1 MSSHSRFTFASDRT
15 PHIYSKWVFQQV
27 PSQGFLDLTFPS
39 SFASPAD
46 GTSKQGVN
54 VKPIFE
60 AGLTFCIRQ
69 EPMAEMS
76 IIDGLV
82 NQKVEQMHS
91 ISGLLGTF
99 SWGNQR

>member
-1 MSSHSRFTFASDRT
+1 MLSHSCFTFASDRT

-60 AGLTFCIRQ
+60 AGLGKD
-69 EPMAEMS
+69 M
-76 IIDGLV
+76 
-82 NQKVEQMHS
+82 
-91 ISGLLGTF
+91 GTGYPP
-99 SWGNQR
+99 WVVGMGTYGYG